1 MRHDLQLGAYPIGF
15 IYSVINRYKKSDC
28 LKKEVQPL
36 SFIPI
41 NYTRGVSEKFKSI
54 VNRHNK
60 RTVFKT
66 KHTLRNSHTRTRPKR
81 SPQETV
87 NCVYSIPCQCG
98 KSYTGETGRPWA
110 VRLQEHR
117 QNVEEGHLE
126 RSRLAQHSFEK
137 NHCIVWKE
145 AKILEVE
152 INSVYR
158 KYKEAAY
165 LSCLQNPINKPST
178 ENLPI
183 WYILI
188 SGELSPYV

>member
-1 MRHDLQLGAYPIGF
+1 M
-15 IYSVINRYKKSDC
+15 
-28 LKKEVQPL
+28 
-36 SFIPI
+36 
-41 NYTRGVSEKFKSI
+41 
-54 VNRHNK
+54 
-60 RTVFKT
+60 
-66 KHTLRNSHTRTRPKR
+66 
-81 SPQETV
+81 
-87 NCVYSIPCQCG
+87 NCVYTIPCQCG

-110 VRLQEHR
+110 VRLGEQR

-158 KYKEAAY
+158 KYKEATY

-178 ENLPI
+178 EMSPI
-183 WYILI
+183 WYTLI
-188 SGELSPYV
+188 SKELSKYV